1 MPVPVIVYALLL
13 IFEVVL
19 PLEQGPVPHSEDH
32 TALVPAEVLVL
43 SEGRIAER
51 YYLTVEGRTRGYVD
65 DADRNRLFA
74 FETLQRAAHMYV
86 VYPVLPEDGTDQAP
100 QIIDLGPMLGQ
111 FSDPRSISRQVLRGA
126 QHPETGDLGNIG
138 IERIGSEYYFELHD
152 HGQVLVVRQRAVRPP
167 AAR

>member
-1 MPVPVIVYALLL
+1 MPVPVIVYALLF
-13 IFEVVL
+13 IFEGIL

-32 TALVPAEVLVL
+32 NALVPAEVLVL

-51 YYLTVEGRTRGYVD
+51 YYLTVEARTRGYVD
-65 DADRNRLFA
+65 DADRNQLFA

-86 VYPVLPEDGTDQAP
+86 VYPVLLEDGTDQAP

-111 FSDPRSISRQVLRGA
+111 FSDPRSISQQVLRGA
-126 QHPETGDLGNIG
+126 QHPATGALGDIG
-138 IERIGSEYYFELHD
+138 IERIGSEYYFELLD
-152 HGQVLVVRQRAVRPP
+152 HGRVLVVRPHAVLAP